1 MMVKLI
7 HQKNISKY
15 VLNNRVSKYLK
26 KAIKGLLP
34 WAVESIIPA
43 VLSDTA
49 QLSLLLGHHD
59 RQCLEL
65 HWSSSCNHV
74 VENFVHHPKYS

>member
-1 MMVKLI
+1 MMKLI

-34 WAVESIIPA
+34 WAMESIIPA
-43 VLSDTA
+43 VLSDTT
-49 QLSLLLGHHD
+49 
-59 RQCLEL
+59 
-65 HWSSSCNHV
+65 
-74 VENFVHHPKYS
+74 